1 MKASWKSAGLAGA
14 LLVLLTLAAYLP
26 ALRAGF
32 IWDDNAYVTEN
43 PLLTAP
49 DGLARIWFSAHHQS
63 QYFPLVYT
71 TLRWERMLWG
81 LHPAGYH
88 AVNLA
93 MHLLN
98 ALLVWAVLRR
108 LGLPGAWLAAAVWA
122 IHPVNV
128 ETVAWIT
135 ELKNTESTLFY
146 LLALLAWLEF
156 TDGRTNRGWPFYASA
171 LLAYALAL
179 LSKTTAC
186 TLPAAMLLV
195 LWVRR
200 RPLRWPR
207 WVEIAPF
214 VVLGVAMGL
223 LSVWWEAHLGNYRDV
238 DSGVALSLGQRLLVA
253 ARALWFYAGKL
264 VWPANLSFSYTRW
277 QMSARDPLQVLALVG
292 CLGMAA
298 LLWRKRNSHGRVPA
312 AAAAFFVATL
322 SPLLGFIP
330 LYTFRYSFVADHYL
344 YVASGGLIALGVG
357 AGVTLVGRWGPL
369 GRRVGT
375 SAAAALLLLLAALTF
390 RRAHVYRDSETLWR
404 DTVAKNPTGFM
415 PRNNLGMSL
424 AAQGRF
430 AEAIAEHTAAL
441 RLKPDDATAHY
452 NLGRALFN
460 VGKLAEAE
468 AAFVAALRIDP
479 NLAEAHNNLGLT
491 LARLGRFAE
500 AIPEHR
506 AALYLKPHNARAHNN
521 LGLALAAS
529 GQVAEA
535 VEEYRAALRLMPDYV
550 SARNNLAVALVG
562 QGKLDEAIAEW
573 RAVLRLRPDSPE
585 IHLNWGDALAA
596 QGRSAEAAAEY
607 REALRLRAEW
617 PPALAKLAWSLATAA
632 EGQTADQA
640 VQVAERLC
648 ARTGCRQ
655 AEALDVLAAAYAAA
669 GRFEDAVRAA
679 EQAVASASA
688 AGQAELAGLVR
699 QRLQL
704 YLARRPYR
712 ERGSGAGPAL
722 DGR

>member
-1 MKASWKSAGLAGA
+1 MKAPWKSAGVAGA

-49 DGLARIWFSAHHQS
+49 DGLARIWFSAHQQS

-93 MHLLN
+93 LHVLN

-122 IHPVNV
+122 LHPVNV

-146 LLALLAWLEF
+146 LLALLAWLRF
-156 TDGRTNRGWPFYASA
+156 TDAGSWRSYALA

-186 TLPAAMLLV
+186 TLPAALLLV

-200 RPLRWPR
+200 QPIRWPR
-207 WVEIAPF
+207 FVQVAPF
-214 VVLGVAMGL
+214 VVLGVGMGL
-223 LSVWWEAHLGNYRDV
+223 LSVWWEAHLGNYRDA
-238 DSGVALSLGQRLLVA
+238 DTGVSLGPLERLLLA

-264 VWPANLSFSYTRW
+264 IWPANLSFSYTRW
-277 QMSARDPLQVLALVG
+277 QISARDPLQVSALLG
-292 CLGMAA
+292 CLAVAA
-298 LLWRKRNSHGRVPA
+298 LLWRKRNAHGRVPA
-312 AAAAFFVATL
+312 AAVAFFAATL
-322 SPLLGFIP
+322 SPLLGFVP
-330 LYTFRYSFVADHYL
+330 LYTFRFSFVADHYL
-344 YVASGGLIALGVG
+344 YVASAGLIALGVG
-357 AGVTLVGRWGPL
+357 AGVTRARRWGPP
-369 GRRVGT
+369 GRRVGQ
-375 SAAAALLLLLAALTF
+375 AAAIALLLLLTALTF
-390 RRAHVYRDSETLWR
+390 RRANIYRDTESLWR

-415 PRNNLGMSL
+415 PHNNLGMSL

-452 NLGRALFN
+452 NMGRALFN
-460 VGKLAEAE
+460 VGKLAEAKAE
-468 AAFVAALRIDP
+468 FVAALQIDP
-479 NLAEAHNNLGLT
+479 DLAEAHNNLGLT

-506 AALYLKPHNARAHNN
+506 AALRLKPHNARAHNN
-521 LGLALAAS
+521 LGLALATL

-535 VEEYRAALRLMPDYV
+535 VEEYRAALRLMPEYV
-550 SARNNLAVALVG
+550 SARNNLAVALAS
-562 QGKLDEAIAEW
+562 QGKLDEAVAEW

-632 EGQTADQA
+632 DGQAPDEA

-655 AEALDVLAAAYAAA
+655 AEVLDVLAAAYAAA
-669 GRFEDAVRAA
+669 GRFEEAVRAA

-699 QRLQL
+699 QRLPL
-704 YLARRPYR
+704 YQARRPYR
-712 ERGSGAGPAL
+712 ESGSGAGPAV